1 MYKRLLG
8 ALVATAG
15 LIGIVPSVGHAQVAG
30 TGSGSGYSYVVPP
43 LTVIERN
50 QRNQLDA
57 NRNLITNQLQDRYQT
72 QIEAEKATLDAAR
85 RQREDYRFQT
95 NTQQRALETQL
106 REEALR
112 LNQQDQTNRE
122 RDIRARVLEE
132 EGIERSRRAY
142 SGQ

>member
-1 MYKRLLG
+1 MHKRLFR
-8 ALVATAG
+8 AVVAAAG
-15 LIGIVPSVGHAQVAG
+15 LIGIMPSTGHAQVG
-30 TGSGSGYSYVVPP
+30 GSGVPQ

-57 NRNLITNQLQDRYQT
+57 NRNLITNQLQDRFQS
-72 QIEAEKATLDAAR
+72 QVEAEKATLDAAR

-112 LNQQDQTNRE
+112 LNQQDQANRE
-122 RDIRARVLEE
+122 REIRARALEE
-132 EGIERSRRAY
+132 EGIERSRRQY
-142 SGQ
+142 LGQ